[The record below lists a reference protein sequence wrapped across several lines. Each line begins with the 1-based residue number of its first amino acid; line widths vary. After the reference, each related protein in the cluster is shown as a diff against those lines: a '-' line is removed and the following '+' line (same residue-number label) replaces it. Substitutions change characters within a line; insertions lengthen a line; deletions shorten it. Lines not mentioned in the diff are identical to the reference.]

1 MLNPSNTFPEING
14 KKSTVD
20 GTVKNAVRIAY
31 KAGYSKVIILNSFN
45 YIDGNSLTA
54 IKSTKQTSNDINT
67 KIILNVLKEHKN
79 LMIAWGTKVRQKDKN
94 NILGSIW
101 DIATDLKIFT
111 YAWNKNSNC
120 PYHPA
125 TRVDNKNNGF
135 PLTKFLTDKTN
146 LLELAV
152 KKQNDKFDLVLISQ
166 N

>member
-1 MLNPSNTFPEING
+1 M
-14 KKSTVD
+14 
-20 GTVKNAVRIAY
+20 
-31 KAGYSKVIILNSFN
+31 
-45 YIDGNSLTA
+45 TA
-54 IKSTKQTSNDINT
+54 IKSAKQNSNDINT
-67 KIILNVLKEHKN
+67 KIILNVLKEHKE

-101 DIATDLKIFT
+101 DIATDLKIFA
-111 YAWNKNSNC
+111 YAWNEHSNC

-146 LLELAV
+146 LLELGIL
-152 KKQNDKFDLVLISQ
+152 KKNDKFDLVLISQ

>member
-1 MLNPSNTFPEING
+1 
-14 KKSTVD
+14 
-20 GTVKNAVRIAY
+20 
-31 KAGYSKVIILNSFN
+31 
-45 YIDGNSLTA
+45 
-54 IKSTKQTSNDINT
+54 
-67 KIILNVLKEHKN
+67 
-79 LMIAWGTKVRQKDKN
+79 MIAWGTKVRQKDKN

-152 KKQNDKFDLVLISQ
+152 KKQNDKFDLVLKSQ
-166 N
+166 IELRRNWTK